1 MPQLSDINRV
11 LIQDPRADRAY
22 LLSLSDI
29 SRYEMS
35 PDNLTSIDEGVVIF
49 SIPTD
54 ILIETTPPFNATGAE
69 RPTILIQHEAAGKSY
84 LLPYDAL
91 QSYVIDQ
98 PTEPGGYDVSFIIPR
113 GNELL
118 DKLQPL
124 PLALLQSGEAS
135 RVL

>member
-1 MPQLSDINRV
+1 MPQLSDIDTV
-11 LIQDPRADRAY
+11 LIQDPRAGRAY

-54 ILIETTPPFNATGAE
+54 ILVETTPPFNATGAE
-69 RPTILIQHEAAGKSY
+69 RPAILIQHEAAGKSY
-84 LLPYDAL
+84 LLQYDAL
-91 QSYVIDQ
+91 QSYAIDQ
-98 PTEPGGYDVSFIIPR
+98 PTDPGGYDVSFIIPR

-135 RVL
+135 RVF